1 MKRPY
6 DLRHAGVVWRLNSGV
21 PAAEVA
27 KWAGHSVE
35 VLTRIYAGCV
45 AGLDEVWIERM
56 NAGLRLEG
64 RAHGKAAQEPAQHE
78 GWEGSEPD

>member
-6 DLRHAGVVWRLNSGV
+6 DLRRAGIVRRLNSGV
-21 PAAEVA
+21 PAPEVA

-45 AGLDEVWIERM
+45 VGLDDVWIARM
-56 NAGLRLEG
+56 NAGLRPG
-64 RAHGKAAQEPAQHE
+64 EP
-78 GWEGSEPD
+78 GPGN